1 MVEIEQSIPIK
12 IDINNKALLSLKAN
26 KDIII
31 SQNGINNYLIKL
43 IDILIT
49 TYEKNPSNEINLKN
63 MENLFKSLN
72 INNINN
78 NKFDEKDNAILE
90 QLELLEKKVL
100 NYINV
105 KFDLA
110 ITRQEIKLNLNG
122 KNIGNIELELIS
134 GIEFKNLV
142 ELNISNNN
150 ISNIE
155 PLKRMK
161 SPNLKKIDISY
172 NPIENIDAI
181 KQMKAKIEEINL
193 ENTNIIKKDIQ
204 DLKNIIIHGIDL
216 KNNKNKE
223 CILKY
228 EINNVNNIMEKL
240 KEKDKSIMTILNDI
254 EELEKKLLTNFDENK
269 KKQINEI
276 QSPIKF

>member
-1 MVEIEQSIPIK
+1 
-12 IDINNKALLSLKAN
+12 
-26 KDIII
+26 
-31 SQNGINNYLIKL
+31 
-43 IDILIT
+43 
-49 TYEKNPSNEINLKN
+49 

-142 ELNISNNN
+142 ELNISHNN

-228 EINNVNNIMEKL
+228 EINNVNDIMEKL